1 MRDDDKQ
8 KSGSGKSPTK
18 FMERPGSKDKDKKNQ
33 PAREQEQSHPEFIED
48 DLDAL
53 ESQEKDQGDS
63 EYQGWNPPTPP
74 KSEEKKDQR
83 KPENPPRKFPESEK
97 RDSSSDDAG
106 DCACP

>member
-1 MRDDDKQ
+1 MRDDEKQ

-18 FMERPGSKDKDKKNQ
+18 FMERPGSKPKAKKE
-33 PAREQEQSHPEFIED
+33 PEQELSHPEFIED

-53 ESQEKDQGDS
+53 ESQEKGDA
-63 EYQGWNPPTPP
+63 EYQGWNPPPPP

-83 KPENPPRKFPESEK
+83 KSETPPRKFPESEK
-97 RDSSSDDAG
+97 RDSSSDDVG